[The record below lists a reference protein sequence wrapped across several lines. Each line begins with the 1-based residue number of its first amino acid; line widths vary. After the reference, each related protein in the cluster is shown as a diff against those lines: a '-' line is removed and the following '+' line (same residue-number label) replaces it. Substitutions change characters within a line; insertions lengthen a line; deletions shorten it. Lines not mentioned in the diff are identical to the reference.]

1 MEEESSEEEEAE
13 ESVAVQSGGE
23 SLDDPGAD
31 GDSLGER
38 SIASVPGTVLSDTS
52 LPVTSLVLSTQ
63 AAQPAATKSRRR
75 PSSSSSQSARSTS
88 RSILNQSGAEDD
100 EDFEQEAYTSPPAVS
115 QSKKRR
121 AARPP
126 ARPSSGGSSGDKR
139 KKKKKRRKSKSA
151 SVNLAPLQGNLLH
164 KSVYMPSRFIFSVS
178 FTLRCVHVHGQTTCF
193 ININVFKT
201 SFKILI
207 LMFSQNIFKT
217 LILMI
222 LISPRRLCLS
232 CSRSVA
238 MHIVFVVCLWAM

>member
-1 MEEESSEEEEAE
+1 MEEASSEEEEAE
-13 ESVAVQSGGE
+13 DSVAVQSGGE

-75 PSSSSSQSARSTS
+75 PSSSSSSSARSTS
-88 RSILNQSGAEDD
+88 RSILNQSGADDD
-100 EDFEQEAYTSPPAVS
+100 EDFEQEAFTSPPAVS

-121 AARPP
+121 ARPP

-178 FTLRCVHVHGQTTCF
+178 FTLRCVHVHGRTTCF

-222 LISPRRLCLS
+222 VISPRRLCLS
-232 CSRSVA
+232 CSRSVP